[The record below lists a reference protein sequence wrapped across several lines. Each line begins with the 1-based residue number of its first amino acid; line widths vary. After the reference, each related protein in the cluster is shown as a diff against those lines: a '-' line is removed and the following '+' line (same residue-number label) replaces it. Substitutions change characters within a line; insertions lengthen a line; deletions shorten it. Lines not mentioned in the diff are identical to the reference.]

1 MPLPPHAAEWMHLA
15 DLDYIGP
22 FVKAWAAFNAWY
34 REASA
39 QGTERAMLDFVA
51 TQPNR
56 ARRRILP
63 LLDGGNAT
71 ADAMILKQ
79 AICDLHQCLDSIQF
93 EVTRKGLVE
102 RVSLRSVCISPR
114 PLQHQCLQRRR
125 QEYLAKRV
133 QGGGIEITVRSM
145 VTEQEKFRHVQAQY
159 DANEVYS
166 LDSFTRGLSEAQR
179 ATFRAFYGSCNPRPM
194 QDLVQGSG
202 PSLAIATMQFRCRPE
217 ELFRGLIE
225 TIYVMRNALLHGEVD
240 PDPHILA
247 SYEPAY
253 RIVMQFLACIR

>member
-93 EVTRKGLVE
+93 EVTRKAWWNAY
-102 RVSLRSVCISPR
+102 RSVRFASA
-114 PLQHQCLQRRR
+114 LGH
-125 QEYLAKRV
+125 YNTNASS
-133 QGGGIEITVRSM
+133 GGGRS
-145 VTEQEKFRHVQAQY
+145 T
-159 DANEVYS
+159 S
-166 LDSFTRGLSEAQR
+166 
-179 ATFRAFYGSCNPRPM
+179 
-194 QDLVQGSG
+194 
-202 PSLAIATMQFRCRPE
+202 
-217 ELFRGLIE
+217 
-225 TIYVMRNALLHGEVD
+225 RNACRVAG
-240 PDPHILA
+240 
-247 SYEPAY
+247 
-253 RIVMQFLACIR
+253 